1 MAVTD
6 TLNPIG
12 FKRRKIVLTFHIE
25 RRDGTQETI
34 NINGSYRIR
43 ATISNAGLSVG
54 REVNLAIE
62 GLPLDIMNRLSF
74 IAGYAADDGSKIIGI
89 SRSSVRV
96 FAGVLDEALA
106 TIFDGN
112 ISEAYVDYSAA
123 PDVTFRVRAQDLNRF
138 SKTVNDQVG
147 YREAMPP
154 AAILSDLCVRN
165 GLKFFD
171 HGGWGSN
178 DRIKVNYLN
187 GDLLTQLKR
196 IVHPVKGE
204 VTLEPAGGIDFN
216 GKISTGI
223 PVLHAWGR
231 FATRG
236 EGVTPDTI
244 PVISAENGMIGYPRY
259 SPVGCQIITI
269 FRPELTFYS
278 LVKLESRYLP
288 AAFASLDENGF
299 NQMRQ
304 FVIKDE
310 NAQKSPWDG
319 YWLVVAVNHDLS
331 CEVPGGPWITELEC
345 MVSAFAQRFPVVR

>member
-6 TLNPIG
+6 TLNPID
-12 FKRRKIVLTFHIE
+12 FARRRIVLTFNVF

-34 NINGSYRIR
+34 DIDGAYRIR
-43 ATISNAGLSVG
+43 ATVSNAGLSSG
-54 REVNLAIE
+54 REIDLAIE
-62 GLPLDIMNRLSF
+62 GMTLNIMNRLSF

-89 SRSSVRV
+89 SRSSVRMY
-96 FAGVLDEALA
+96 AGIAGQALA
-106 TIFDGN
+106 TIFDGQ
-112 ISEAYVDYSAA
+112 IVEAYIDYTAA
-123 PDVTFRVRAQDLNRF
+123 PEVTFRVHAQDLNQY
-138 SKTVNDQVG
+138 SQTVNDQVG

-196 IVHPVKGE
+196 IVHSVKGE
-204 VTLEPAGGIDFN
+204 VTLEPAGGIDFD

-231 FATRG
+231 YATRG
-236 EGVTPDTI
+236 EGVTPDSI

-259 SPVGCQIITI
+259 SSIGCRIVTI
-269 FRPELTFYS
+269 FRPELTFYG

-288 AAFASLDENGF
+288 AAFTNLDKNGF
-299 NQMRQ
+299 NEMGQYVRNEP
-304 FVIKDE
+304 D
-310 NAQKSPWDG
+310 AQKSPWDG
-319 YWLVVAVNHDLS
+319 YWLTTAVNHDLS
-331 CEVPGGPWITELEC
+331 CEVPGGPWLTEIEC
-345 MVSAFAQRFPVVR
+345 QTSSYAQRLIVA